1 MIRRPPRSTRTDT
14 SFPTRRSSDLSVSV
28 ADSLSEGSQRVQRI
42 IEDKLAIVRLRQIA
56 MVRVPW
62 LIPLK
67 ESDMMP
73 SRRQSADQG
82 PPGRGMPIT
91 PGRGEAEIGRAHV

>member
-1 MIRRPPRSTRTDT
+1 MGPCDGR
-14 SFPTRRSSDLSVSV
+14 VCV
-28 ADSLSEGSQRVQRI
+28 ADSRSEGSDRVQRI
-42 IEDKLAIVRLRQIA
+42 IEDKQARVRLRQSA
-56 MVRVPW
+56 MVLAPW

-73 SRRQSADQG
+73 SRRQSADQC

-91 PGRGEAEIGRAHV
+91 PGRGEAEAKDHDPHAAHFPPPACFSA